1 MHGNHNDKFVPVI
14 PKSKTSLMQF
24 YTADTHPVPLF
35 IHELHINLFTKNRT
49 LHVSIHDF
57 PMVFSTFFSDLD
69 KSRFGWTTTN
79 AVGQLWVSLQIVS
92 VHVIFYSA
100 PQHLSYLNVQCCIS
114 ETTKFYYVYYC
125 IRATCFDYSRI
136 IFRPF

>member
-49 LHVSIHDF
+49 LHVSTHDF

-69 KSRFGWTTTN
+69 KSRFGRTTTN
-79 AVGQLWVSLQIVS
+79 AVGQL
-92 VHVIFYSA
+92 
-100 PQHLSYLNVQCCIS
+100 
-114 ETTKFYYVYYC
+114 
-125 IRATCFDYSRI
+125 
-136 IFRPF
+136 